1 MKKIKKAVLP
11 VAGFGTRFL
20 PATKAIPKEMLA
32 IIDKPLIQ
40 YAVEE
45 AVSVGAEEIIFI
57 TSHTK
62 GAIENHFSSYPEL
75 EERLRS
81 SNKLDLLDKLKPSY
95 MEDLKFSYVN
105 QKEQK
110 GLGHAIS
117 LAKDLVG
124 DEPFSV
130 LLPDDLFISSPS
142 CLQQLASSYNEH
154 GNTTIAVNVIDKKN
168 IHKYG
173 VIDPGDNKLI
183 NNEVNVF
190 NIVEKPSAEDAPSN
204 IAVCGRYIFNP
215 SIFKFIETV
224 KPDSSGEIQITDAI
238 QLLLEKENV
247 KAKVYDGKKFDCG
260 SKTGY
265 VEATIAMGMKD
276 PEISDNIKKII
287 RELIWN

>member
-62 GAIENHFSSYPEL
+62 DAIENHFSSYPEL

-95 MEDLKFSYVN
+95 IEDLKFSYVN
-105 QKEQK
+105 QEEQK

-183 NNEVNVF
+183 NNEVNIS
-190 NIVEKPSAEDAPSN
+190 NIVEKPSAEDAPSD

-238 QLLLEKENV
+238 QLLLEKENA
-247 KAKVYDGKKFDCG
+247 KAKVYDGIKFDCG
-260 SKTGY
+260 TKVGY

-287 RELIWN
+287 RELI

>member
-62 GAIENHFSSYPEL
+62 DAIENHFSSYPEL

-95 MEDLKFSYVN
+95 IEDLKFSYVN
-105 QKEQK
+105 QEEQK

-190 NIVEKPSAEDAPSN
+190 NIVEKPSAEDAPSD

-238 QLLLEKENV
+238 QLLLEKENA
-247 KAKVYDGKKFDCG
+247 KAKVYDGIKFDCG
-260 SKTGY
+260 TKVGY

-287 RELIWN
+287 RELI